1 MKFVMSI
8 INGLFIYFLCV
19 FNLSFLISSDLIVGA
34 FGINKAI
41 LYRYVLFLCM
51 FLLDRKVKFQN

>member
-8 INGLFIYFLCV
+8 INFLYFYYV
-19 FNLSFLISSDLIVGA
+19 FNFSFFISSDLIVGA

-51 FLLDRKVKFQN
+51 FLLD

>member
-51 FLLDRKVKFQN
+51 FLLD